1 MIDPTGWI
9 SIVGSIIAIIGLVF
23 VYIFV
28 RKIHQYRHTFSFLQS
43 LRSQSQDNLNTT
55 STILYREELLDSY
68 TEQALWTCS
77 LCQFQNHPDRK
88 CCDLCQTARGFDFF
102 KTWKWFQTK
111 KKPQENSKLKSDPNT
126 SPEAIPSVQLSE
138 LQAPK
143 ADADDSIRIS
153 FENTVHEE
161 QVDASN
167 NVENQKEENFYI
179 SDTTASLPL
188 NKVQLAAH
196 RRQLWRRLPICDG
209 LHRWV
214 RSTKKQNVSKPR
226 AENEPPF
233 SAMERQ
239 SAASVGYIRVRNP
252 QGRLTLND
260 SESVATDF
268 HYRINIVGNSGT
280 SELVMSLDRVHNL
293 PFPSK
298 IRWFSI
304 ELHRLWL
311 PWESGHVRIV
321 VRRDQIV
328 EDSFAVLKELKMYQ
342 LRQRWRVE
350 FAGEPALDAGGVLRE
365 WFTILFSEL
374 FDPQRGLFTF
384 TNGEDPHYWINTY
397 SSEFYTPQEHLQ
409 YFKFAGML
417 VGKAIMEEQVLPIHL
432 ALPFLK
438 HILGI
443 PISFSDLQFL
453 DDQFHRSAREIQR
466 SDDVKSLCLDFTVTR
481 SIDPILLEDNCRSI
495 KVSKPVIHELV
506 ENGREKDVTNENKHE
521 YLDLLFKYHM
531 LDSIADQL
539 LAFLTA
545 LYDVVPE
552 GLLKLFDY
560 QELELL
566 MCGVPTLDVKDWRK
580 HCEFKYRKAQHP
592 TFKETQNVKWFWEIL
607 EKEFSNQDRVRLLQ
621 FTTGTSRVPAQG
633 FKGLISS
640 DGRVRKFTVMFSGM
654 EPTVLLPRAHTCFNR
669 LDIPIYKTKSRMLE
683 YLNLIVQ
690 MDITGFS
697 IE

>member
-9 SIVGSIIAIIGLVF
+9 SIVGSVIAIIGLVF

-43 LRSQSQDNLNTT
+43 FRSNSQDNLNTT

-88 CCDLCQTARGFDFF
+88 CCDLCQTARGLDIF
-102 KTWKWFQTK
+102 KTWKWFQSK
-111 KKPQENSKLKSDPNT
+111 KKTQESVRTKTDPIA
-126 SPEAIPSVQLSE
+126 SPEAIQSIQL
-138 LQAPK
+138 APIQTSK
-143 ADADDSIRIS
+143 EEIVVHGSDDAIRIS
-153 FENTVHEE
+153 IDNERVINEE
-161 QVDASN
+161 IVS
-167 NVENQKEENFYI
+167 VENQKESIYF
-179 SDTTASLPL
+179 DDATASLPRL

-214 RSTKKQNVSKPR
+214 RSTKKQNSDASGDKKIR
-226 AENEPPF
+226 NGDLDEYESQF
-233 SAMERQ
+233 IQSDRQ
-239 SAASVGYIRVRNP
+239 STASVGYIRVRNP

-268 HYRINIVGNSGT
+268 HYRINVVGNSGT
-280 SELVMSLDRVHNL
+280 SELVMSLDRIHNL

-298 IRWFSI
+298 IRWFST

-328 EDSFAVLKELKMYQ
+328 EDSFAILKELKMYQ

-365 WFTILFSEL
+365 WFTVLFGEI
-374 FDPQRGLFTF
+374 FDPRRGLFTF
-384 TNGEDPHYWINTY
+384 TNGEDPHYWINTH
-397 SSEFYTPQEHLQ
+397 SNEFYSAQEHLQ

-453 DDQFHRSAREIQR
+453 DDQFHRSARMIQQT
-466 SDDVKSLCLDFTVTR
+466 DDVESLYLDFTVTR
-481 SIDPILLEDNCRSI
+481 SIDPILLETNSQRI
-495 KVSKPVIHELV
+495 KKSDPCIYELV
-506 ENGREKDVTNENKHE
+506 QNGREKDVTSENKHE

-531 LDSIADQL
+531 LGSIADQL

-580 HCEFKYRKAQHP
+580 HCDFKYRKPQHP
-592 TFKETQNVKWFWEIL
+592 TSKETQNVKWFWEIL
-607 EKEFSNQDRVRLLQ
+607 EKEFENQDRVRLLQ

-633 FKGLISS
+633 FK
-640 DGRVRKFTVMFSGM
+640 VRPSLSF
-654 EPTVLLPRAHTCFNR
+654 L
-669 LDIPIYKTKSRMLE
+669 
-683 YLNLIVQ
+683 
-690 MDITGFS
+690 
-697 IE
+697 